1 MWIGILF
8 AFLGVFGSAL
18 PGHLGMRVLA
28 HREQLDRQIPFAP
41 GTEHSGLAY
50 AWWLMRFKQAQYP
63 QAKYVSISEIV
74 KDLLFV
80 TQVLEFLNQLLDYQ
94 LSFKLTIL
102 KLYIWQKMVHLTVRQ
117 NM

>member
-1 MWIGILF
+1 MWTGLLF

-41 GTEHSGLAY
+41 GTERSGLAY

-63 QAKYVSISEIV
+63 QAKA
-74 KDLLFV
+74 
-80 TQVLEFLNQLLDYQ
+80 LNQFGNLAGIFGWIAFVALIGCVF
-94 LSFKLTIL
+94 SFAMTKS
-102 KLYIWQKMVHLTVRQ
+102 
-117 NM
+117 